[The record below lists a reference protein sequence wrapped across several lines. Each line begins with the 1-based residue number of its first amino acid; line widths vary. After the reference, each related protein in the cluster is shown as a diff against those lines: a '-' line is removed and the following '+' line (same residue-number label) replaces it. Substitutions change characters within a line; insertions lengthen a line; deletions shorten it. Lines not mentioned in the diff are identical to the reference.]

1 MRKSLIA
8 QSAAVMIAGLAIST
22 GASAVVSGIPAG
34 ADLTR
39 PAVGTIADAA
49 PNVVAAEQLVVNT
62 DGIGHINLIPYYT
75 VQSGYDTYIN
85 IVNTDTRAGKAV
97 KVRFRGASNSD
108 DVFDFTLLLSPGDK
122 FAFAVTKDAATGL
135 PKIAMAGGEN
145 ADTSCTL
152 GDGVNN
158 INGKT
163 FITARLNPKLTGD
176 ALANEAREGYVEIL
190 NMADIPPNAVA
201 GSLFQTIK
209 HKKQADNSWKA
220 TCDLTVLSTAL
231 GTNPSSYADAQARGL
246 EVPTTGLVTNW
257 TLINVNKAAAY
268 TGAATAVEARTLAT
282 GPAIPGVAG
291 YGNIVLFAQN
301 NTAITTT
308 ALTADA
314 IRIYTADPLL
324 RSWTGATIPT
334 TPANYDLPDLSTPY
348 LNAALDATGVLPGGA
363 AANDLLPLS
372 YANELSRSLAV
383 TSVSNEF
390 NTFDGLA
397 ASTDWIFSLPTR
409 RYNIAVDYGT
419 APAYT
424 ATAVSSDYAAAGVPD
439 LYVGQA
445 HQNYFVRNT
454 AVGAAAV
461 NGNVIFNPDDT
472 AKSYQL
478 CVTGISFANAWTHAT
493 RDSLTKSPNTSGATL
508 DHEER
513 NLTVDDPT
521 NPFVIS
527 PSIPGVQPTLAF
539 CGEVAVFKFGRASG
553 DASVLGADVAAKG
566 LQDIEFVTGWTR
578 LATPGLA
585 AVAAP
590 PAGSANG
597 LPIIGSAVTELN
609 NSGVGAVGA
618 GYGQTFPH
626 RMTRP

>member
-22 GASAVVSGIPAG
+22 GASAVVSGITGG
-34 ADLTR
+34 ADLVR
-39 PAVGTIADAA
+39 AAVGTIADAA
-49 PNVVAAEQLVVNT
+49 PDVTAATELVVNT

-75 VQSGYDTYIN
+75 VQSGYDTYVN

-122 FAFAVTKDAATGL
+122 FGFAVTKDGTTGL
-135 PKIAMAGGEN
+135 PKIAMAGGDN

-163 FITARLNPKLTGD
+163 FFTSRLNPALTGD

-190 NMADIPPNAVA
+190 NMADIPPNAA
-201 GSLFQTIK
+201 ADSLFQTIK
-209 HKKQADNSWKA
+209 HKTQADGSWKA
-220 TCDLTVLSTAL
+220 TCDLTILSTAL
-231 GTNPSSYADAQARGL
+231 GTNPTSYANARTRGL
-246 EVPTTGLVTNW
+246 EVPTTGLITNW
-257 TLINVNKAAAY
+257 TLINVAKAAAY
-268 TGAATAVEARTLAT
+268 SGAATAVEARDAA
-282 GPAIPGVAG
+282 GAAG

-301 NTAITTT
+301 NTAIDTTPV
-308 ALTADA
+308 TADA

-324 RSWTGATIPT
+324 RTWTGATIPT
-334 TPANYDLPDLSTPY
+334 TPGNYDLPDLSTPY
-348 LNAALDATGVLPGGA
+348 LNAALGGGSVLPGGA
-363 AANDLLPLS
+363 AANDLLPVA

-383 TSVSNEF
+383 TSVANEY

-409 RYNIAVDYGT
+409 RYNIAVNYGPT
-419 APAYT
+419 GAAPAVV
-424 ATAVSSDYAAAGVPD
+424 ATDYAAAGVPD
-439 LYVGQA
+439 LYLGQA
-445 HQNYFVRNT
+445 HENYFVRNT
-454 AVGAAAV
+454 AVGAAPV
-461 NGNVIFNPDDT
+461 NGNVIFNPDD
-472 AKSYQL
+472 ASKAYQL
-478 CVTGISFANAWTHAT
+478 CVTGIAFANSWTHAT
-493 RDSLTKSPNTSGATL
+493 KDSLTKSPNTSGATL

-513 NLTVDDPT
+513 NLTADDPL
-521 NPFVIS
+521 NPFVLS
-527 PSIPGVQPTLAF
+527 PSQPGVVPTLAF
-539 CGEVAVFKFGRASG
+539 CGEVAVFKFGREAT
-553 DASVLGADVAAKG
+553 DVSVLGATVAAKG
-566 LQDIEFVTGWTR
+566 LQDIDFVTGWTR

-585 AVAAP
+585 EVAAP
-590 PAGSANG
+590 PVGSATG

-609 NSGVGAVGA
+609 NSGVGAAGA

-626 RMTRP
+626 RATRP